1 MLKHLLTVADE
12 MFGKQHG
19 QLNVVLPEKIQQR
32 LLALDLREL
41 AKIAIPPEK
50 IEGVV
55 DKPALPARG
64 ELCLEFGEV
73 GAAFMNDHYLTIDDG
88 FAWYGECAGNLGKTL
103 RPIQPVAGEH
113 LLSSAVEM
121 DLDAIAVVLD
131 FMKPL
136 VAFGRPGLQRCEL
149 GLNEP
154 RHG

>member
-1 MLKHLLTVADE
+1 M
-12 MFGKQHG
+12 
-19 QLNVVLPEKIQQR
+19 
-32 LLALDLREL
+32 LALDLRQL
-41 AKIAIPPEK
+41 AEVAIPPEE

-55 DKPALPARG
+55 DEPALPACG
-64 ELCLEFGEV
+64 KLCLEFGEV
-73 GAAFMNDHYLTIDDG
+73 GAALMDDHHLAVDDG
-88 FAWYGECAGNLGKTL
+88 FAWYGERAGNLGEAL
-103 RPIQPVAGEH
+103 GPVQPVAGED

-136 VAFGRPGLQRCEL
+136 VALGRLGLQRCEL